1 MKGVF
6 PMGKYDFDEF
16 IDRSNT
22 NSMNVEGWRSY
33 IFGADC
39 DRVFPYK
46 DDEFVRMWIADME
59 FAVAPEICDAIRERL
74 DRRIFGYTA
83 IYDEDF
89 YKAFSE
95 WCMNR
100 YGWEMERDNLV
111 FSPGVIPALYQLTE
125 DISHTFPLIS

>member
-22 NSMNVEGWRSY
+22 NSMNVESWRSY

-39 DRVFPYK
+39 DRVFPYR

-59 FAVAPEICDAIRERL
+59 FAVAPEICDAIKERGSTGVSS
-74 DRRIFGYTA
+74 DTPQSMTRIFT
-83 IYDEDF
+83 
-89 YKAFSE
+89 
-95 WCMNR
+95 R
-100 YGWEMERDNLV
+100 R
-111 FSPGVIPALYQLTE
+111 
-125 DISHTFPLIS
+125 FPNGA